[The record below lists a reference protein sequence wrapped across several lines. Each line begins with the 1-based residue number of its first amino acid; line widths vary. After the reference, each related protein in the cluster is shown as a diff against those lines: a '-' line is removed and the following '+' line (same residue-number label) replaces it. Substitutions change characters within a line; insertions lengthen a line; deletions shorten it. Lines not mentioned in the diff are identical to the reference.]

1 MIGNALQNSLMNVE
15 TKVLLD
21 TVAYCTAEAKRL
33 KDESNSIIVRLN
45 GEKSGPEFKK
55 AELVHLKMKPTL

>member
-1 MIGNALQNSLMNVE
+1 MNVE

-45 GEKSGPEFKK
+45 GDKSGPEFKK
-55 AELVHLKMKPTL
+55 AELVHLKMQPTL